1 MRGNESLSEI
11 LICDFDCLHQNIYEI
26 IGIPASRIWHKGDAI
41 ITSIRRYKNNGY
53 VISGNLPQSATLEE
67 CIDNVL
73 DKIKPYKDNFKKLPD
88 GVYVEL
94 SCCVYIYG
102 DEPYIGLSRENI
114 KLLAEINAAYDLDY
128 YILQE
133 LEDEE

>member
-1 MRGNESLSEI
+1 MRENETHAKL
-11 LICDFDCLHQNIYEI
+11 LITRFDCSHQDIYEI

-41 ITSIRRYKNNGY
+41 STSIRRHKNNGY
-53 VISGNLPQSATLEE
+53 VISGGLPQNATLEE
-67 CIDNVL
+67 WIDNVL
-73 DKIKPYKDNFKKLPD
+73 NLIKPYKDNFKKLPN
-88 GVYVEL
+88 GVYIEL

-102 DEPYIGLSRENI
+102 DEPYIGLSKENI

-133 LEDEE
+133 LEDDE